1 MTLCCFF
8 PLLFQFLLVFR
19 KAAAGEL
26 AEDSGLSRLAALTN
40 VDVGQVGVTGAAN
53 FFESKVRLQCLMDRN
68 CLVAMFTSGQC

>member
-1 MTLCCFF
+1 M
-8 PLLFQFLLVFR
+8 FR

-53 FFESKVRLQCLMDRN
+53 FFESKVRAFFVVVSFSRN
-68 CLVAMFTSGQC
+68 RLDVLTDCE